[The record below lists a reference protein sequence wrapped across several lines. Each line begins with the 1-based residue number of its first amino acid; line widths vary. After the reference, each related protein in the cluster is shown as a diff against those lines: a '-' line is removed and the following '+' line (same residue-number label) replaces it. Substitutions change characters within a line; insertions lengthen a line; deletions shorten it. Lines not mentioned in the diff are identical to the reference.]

1 MISVSLVFPRGIHNI
16 WRKEMVCR
24 LQISVKFPAVR
35 VWVRGSDLLGFQLT
49 LMRKVRNEVSKALHS
64 GCRRLLTAFDEVSS
78 NFESKWNGGNL
89 SKGKAHDHPKTPV
102 IICCDFLRNNMLA
115 GVGDGMPTI
124 DIVTPGRYEAKQLKY
139 VPVESSNLKTV
150 RVDILDIV
158 TKLNMTF
165 SSKLVE
171 KPYIIIKFRPI

>member
-1 MISVSLVFPRGIHNI
+1 M
-16 WRKEMVCR
+16 
-24 LQISVKFPAVR
+24 
-35 VWVRGSDLLGFQLT
+35 
-49 LMRKVRNEVSKALHS
+49 
-64 GCRRLLTAFDEVSS
+64 
-78 NFESKWNGGNL
+78 
-89 SKGKAHDHPKTPV
+89 
-102 IICCDFLRNNMLA
+102 IICCDFLKSNMLA
-115 GVGDGMPTI
+115 GVGEGMSTI

-158 TKLNMTF
+158 TKLNITF